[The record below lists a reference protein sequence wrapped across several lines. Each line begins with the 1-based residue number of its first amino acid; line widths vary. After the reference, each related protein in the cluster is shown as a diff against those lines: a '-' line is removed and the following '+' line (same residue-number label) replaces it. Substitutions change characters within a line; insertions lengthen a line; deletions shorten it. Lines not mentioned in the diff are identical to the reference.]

1 MKISRT
7 HQSFLALDCFFRQIE
22 SVVVLLDRLRRAA
35 KLSHEE
41 LSPPCKFHGPGFAN
55 SLSVAVPEGVSTLRY
70 TALWAPM
77 RPNPDR
83 CAQIHR
89 EYLLA
94 FFCSP
99 PKNPRANRERLFC
112 AQENHGGRMAGSVIS
127 LVHGATGAAI
137 GKPAKRWSLDRQAFN
152 ALLTALD
159 PDLECA
165 SGKYTALH
173 DRLIRFFQWNNVE
186 DADALAD
193 ETLDRLARRV
203 AADRN
208 DATAEA
214 VKEPEKFAA
223 GIARLLLHEYW
234 RQRQR
239 QEQALQLLSKQERA
253 SGAADIQETEALAQ
267 ALDHC
272 LQKLPAA
279 QRELIEKYYG
289 TEGRNHIESR
299 KQLAG
304 QLKISLNALRNRAM
318 RIRSELEEHAAQA
331 LGVATTKKPSRAQ
344 QG

>member
-1 MKISRT
+1 
-7 HQSFLALDCFFRQIE
+7 
-22 SVVVLLDRLRRAA
+22 
-35 KLSHEE
+35 
-41 LSPPCKFHGPGFAN
+41 
-55 SLSVAVPEGVSTLRY
+55 
-70 TALWAPM
+70 
-77 RPNPDR
+77 
-83 CAQIHR
+83 
-89 EYLLA
+89 
-94 FFCSP
+94 
-99 PKNPRANRERLFC
+99 
-112 AQENHGGRMAGSVIS
+112 MAGSVIS
-127 LVHGATGAAI
+127 IVQGITG
-137 GKPAKRWSLDRQAFN
+137 GTLTKPAKRWSLDRQAFD

-159 PDLECA
+159 PDLERA

-173 DRLIRFFQWNNVE
+173 DRLIRFFHWNNVE

-239 QEQALQLLSKQERA
+239 QEQALQLISKQERA
-253 SGAADIQETEALAQ
+253 SSAADVREDVREGIRETEALAQ

-279 QRELIEKYYG
+279 QRELIEKYYD

-331 LGVATTKKPSRAQ
+331 LEIAAKKNSRSQ
-344 QG
+344 QGSTFS